1 MGAKRRAPKQRGA
14 ARRRAKRAAQA
25 SSSESSSSSESES
38 DSSSSSSSSSSSGVE
53 VVHPAEAD
61 PFSAMSAENRAAW
74 ARFWQDWRV
83 DTESEPSEC
92 SADEGLSDV
101 STADTEL
108 FMELAE
114 EAPFETLLDRHP
126 EWFEPEAEPPTAGGR
141 ARSDAAEPE
150 QTEEDEIW
158 DELLKYGVEP
168 DDVNRA
174 AQEMEARLS
183 TPPPPTYLEALS
195 HLPDPWDE
203 QAFLWSFGETKAE
216 VQVFLEKHLNMDPAY
231 VQALME
237 GWLMRRSVM
246 NIFRFVPGG
255 VSRFY
260 FQKIRGLADPEKGMR
275 AAYDRQAAPP
285 KPIKIARAPRIP
297 STATGRESVLD
308 RRELDYKDTVHFIIT
323 ETRTLAAELGLRPF
337 PHVPVDASVETVA
350 ATYGYAITSKAYG
363 GVIQLR
369 GLRTRWNRLR
379 RFLDAAADAGEATVP
394 FACYFIDSTKL
405 TGMAKVFEWAADALG
420 LELFREFARDP
431 AIKLRQPRRGWC
443 AEAPSHTP
451 KKAPWVSD
459 RFIIYLAYRATHAVS
474 SEERV
479 RAFFFYVLA
488 VGGVRFGDAQHV
500 VKVQINEADVTF
512 TASRFKATRGDS
524 VEHFTVPLKGPA
536 GCDFRDVAR
545 EMKAQMRAGFL
556 LAHPSAP
563 ELVDSLFFNCAG
575 SQFGAQGDSVD
586 RFSQAE
592 GLKPCSYQAAVGT
605 LRAFALRYLTLMAGG
620 RAEAAVPGGR
630 PVDQDVFADAD
641 KITMHSLR
649 SWLATVCFQLEV
661 PERETNLLLHWTSKE
676 MVRCYAKNTSAVE
689 TANRSRIV
697 AILDGDWRSAGPGM
711 RLASAACPSWDELKN
726 RATTRR
732 F

>member
-1 MGAKRRAPKQRGA
+1 MP
-14 ARRRAKRAAQA
+14 
-25 SSSESSSSSESES
+25 
-38 DSSSSSSSSSSSGVE
+38 E
-53 VVHPAEAD
+53 VD
-61 PFSAMSAENRAAW
+61 PFSAMSAANRAAW
-74 ARFWQDWRV
+74 AQFWTDWRV
-83 DTESEPSEC
+83 DSDSEPSEC
-92 SADEGLSDV
+92 SADEGLSDI
-101 STADTEL
+101 SSADTEL
-108 FMELAE
+108 LIELAE
-114 EAPFETLLDRHP
+114 EAPFETLWERHP
-126 EWFEPEAEPPTAGGR
+126 ELFEPDDEPPTAEDR
-141 ARSDAAEPE
+141 ACSAADAPA
-150 QTEEDEIW
+150 QTEEDACW
-158 DELLKYGVEP
+158 DELFKYGTEQE
-168 DDVNRA
+168 DVDRA
-174 AQEMEARLS
+174 IQEIAARLDK
-183 TPPPPTYLEALS
+183 PPPPTYLEALS

-203 QAFLWSFGETKAE
+203 ASFLWSFGETADE
-216 VQVFLEKHLNMDPAY
+216 VRVFLDKHLHMDPAY
-231 VQALME
+231 IQALME
-237 GWLMRRSVM
+237 GWTPRRNVMR
-246 NIFRFVPGG
+246 IFRHVPGK

-260 FQKIRGLADPEKGMR
+260 FQKIRGLADPERAAGMR
-275 AAYDRQAAPP
+275 DAYHRQAVPL
-285 KPIKIARAPRIP
+285 KPVKMARAPRIP
-297 STATGRESVLD
+297 STATGNESALD
-308 RRELDYKDTVHFIIT
+308 RRKLDYTDTVHFIIT
-323 ETRTLAAELGLRPF
+323 ETRALAAELGLRPF
-337 PHVPVDASVETVA
+337 PHVAVDASVDTVA

-443 AEAPSHTP
+443 ADAPSHTP

-459 RFIIYLAYRATHAVS
+459 RFIIYLAYRATHAIS

-488 VGGVRFGDAQHV
+488 VGGVRFADAQHV
-500 VKVQINEADVTF
+500 VKVQINDADVTF

-524 VEHFTVPLKGPA
+524 VEHFAVPLKGPA

-563 ELVDSLFFNCAG
+563 EEVDSLFFNCAG
-575 SQFGAQGDSVD
+575 SQMGVQGDSVD

-605 LRAFALRYLTLMAGG
+605 LRAFALRYLTLMAGGSERGPRAGCG

-697 AILDGDWRSAGPGM
+697 AVLDGEWRSAGPGM
-711 RLASAACPSWDELKN
+711 RLAGAVCPTWDELKN
-726 RATTRR
+726 RVTTRR